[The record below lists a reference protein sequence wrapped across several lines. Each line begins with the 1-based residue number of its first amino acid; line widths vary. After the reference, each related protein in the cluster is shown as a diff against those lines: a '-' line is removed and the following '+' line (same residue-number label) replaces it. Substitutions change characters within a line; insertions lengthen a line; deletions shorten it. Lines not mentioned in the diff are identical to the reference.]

1 MNSVD
6 TSSAEYAHRFSGVA
20 LRQLAALRRHYP
32 TGKSV
37 LLPALWIAQR
47 EYGGT
52 LTREA
57 MEEVSRLVDLPLA
70 EVQGVATFYT
80 MYNKQPVGRIVIEV
94 CTSLSCAA
102 KGAYDLLHHLEH
114 RLGIT
119 SGQTTPDGKYTL
131 LEVECIND
139 CIHAPAVQI
148 GPKYHPDMTIDRI
161 DALLDTLDGQESQYG
176 VVAMADAVVRC
187 HLRDDEVNANG

>member
-1 MNSVD
+1 MNSVQ
-6 TSSAEYAHRFSGVA
+6 SPSAEYAHRFSGLA

-32 TGKSV
+32 TGESV

-47 EYGGT
+47 EYGGS

-57 MEEVSRLVDLPLA
+57 LEEVARLVNLPLV

-80 MYNKQPVGRIVIEV
+80 MYNKQPVGRILIEV

-102 KGAYDLLHHLEH
+102 RGAYDILHHLEH
-114 RLGIT
+114 RLGIRA
-119 SGQTTPDGKYTL
+119 GETTADGKYTL

-139 CIHAPAVQI
+139 CIHAPCIQV
-148 GPKYHPDMTIDRI
+148 GPKYHGDLTIEKV
-161 DALLDTLDGQESQYG
+161 DALLDSLEGQEDQYG
-176 VVAMADAVVRC
+176 VVAMADAVVTC
-187 HLRDDEVNANG
+187 HLRQDEVSADG